1 MIQTRVLLVDDE
13 AAFVEPITKR
23 LIKRG
28 LTVQSALSGHEAL
41 KKLAEGGERVVDVV
55 ILDVKM
61 PGMDGIEALR
71 AIKKAH
77 PLLEVVLLTAHGTV
91 EAAIDGMKWGAFD
104 FLMKPSDIDELVD
117 KVEEACRKKR
127 SQERK
132 ILEANA
138 TATALK
144 RADSH

>member
-1 MIQTRVLLVDDE
+1 MIPTRVLLVDDE
-13 AAFVEPITKR
+13 AAFLEPMGKR
-23 LIKRG
+23 LKKRG
-28 LTVQSALSGHEAL
+28 LKVQSALSGFDAL
-41 KKLAEGGERVVDVV
+41 DKLEEDDGKTVDVV

-61 PGMDGIEALR
+61 PGMDGIETLR
-71 AIKKAH
+71 AIKRDH

-127 SQERK
+127 GQERK
-132 ILEANA
+132 IMEAQATANA
-138 TATALK
+138 IKLGG
-144 RADSH
+144 SS